1 MKIKHLIHNYITS
14 IVHIILSAII
24 SIMVVVEVRY
34 LRIVL
39 LSSYRLVTNMS
50 LGLLVLAL
58 ISFILL
64 YYDKEADMRQHVKA
78 SVPGLIYF
86 IAYIVCRVILK
97 G

>member
-14 IVHIILSAII
+14 TVHIILSAII

-39 LSSYRLVTNMS
+39 LSSYRLVTNIA
-50 LGLLVLAL
+50 LGLLALSL
-58 ISFILL
+58 ISFALL

-86 IAYIVCRVILK
+86 ITYIVCRLILR